1 MPYRI
6 AEPPPLAF
14 LESRSFHPWLVVSIA
29 CTSAFIGQ
37 LDASIVQLAL
47 PALKVT
53 FETSVNDVRWVAIAY
68 LLAYAASLPVFG
80 AICEMYGRKLTY
92 LTGFALFSVAS
103 LLCGLTD
110 DLAWLI
116 AWRAVQ
122 GVGGA
127 LLGANSIAVLVK
139 SVPAD
144 KRARAMAL
152 LTATQAV
159 GVSIGPVVGG
169 LLLAA
174 LSWRWIFWATV
185 PFGVAATL
193 VGWLVLPRSGDLVS
207 DKNFDWLGAL
217 LLVPSLVLAVLA
229 LNQVSV
235 WSLDSPAMMLSVA
248 AAAVLFALFLR
259 QEKATRRPLIDP
271 ALFGTTAFATGIIR
285 VALGYALLYGMLF
298 LMSFA
303 LMHGLHNSAQLA
315 GLKLA
320 VIPVA
325 LGVIA
330 PLGVAFSER
339 FSLRR
344 VGVISMMLCTAAIA
358 ALAAIAFSPKG
369 SLITGLSAFAVFGM
383 GLGLFMAPNSTAT
396 IGAAPADRSGTAGA
410 LVNLFRVI
418 GSCFGVSA
426 ASSMMSWRTHSL
438 AGDEFDKTYF
448 EGSPLLDAVEASLM
462 MLAVFALIVIV
473 TAAINARASSK
484 RRLGEPPVRPEAAP

>member
-1 MPYRI
+1 MPSWI

-53 FETSVNDVRWVAIAY
+53 FATSVNGVRWVAIAY
-68 LLAYAASLPVFG
+68 LLAYAASLPVFS
-80 AICEMYGRKLTY
+80 AVCEIYGRKLTY
-92 LTGFALFSVAS
+92 LAGFALFSLAS

-116 AWRAVQ
+116 ALRAAQ
-122 GVGGA
+122 GVGGG

-144 KRARAMAL
+144 ERGKGMAL

-169 LLLAA
+169 LLLST

-185 PFGVAATL
+185 PFGIAAML
-193 VGWLVLPRSGDLVS
+193 LGWLVLPRSGGLTA
-207 DKNFDWLGAL
+207 DKRFDWYGAL

-229 LNQVSV
+229 LNQASV
-235 WSLDSPAMMLSVA
+235 WSLDSPAMMLCVA
-248 AAAVLFALFLR
+248 AAAIFFALFVR
-259 QEKATRRPLIDP
+259 QEGASRWPLIDP
-271 ALFGTTAFATGIIR
+271 AMFRSTAFTTGIIR
-285 VALGYALLYGMLF
+285 VTLGYALLYGMLF

-303 LMHGLHNSAQLA
+303 LMHGLHNSAQVA

-330 PLGVAFSER
+330 PLGATFSER
-339 FSLRR
+339 FTSRR
-344 VGVISMMLCTAAIA
+344 VGVISMILCTAAIA
-358 ALAAIAFSPKG
+358 ALAAIAFAPKG
-369 SLITGLSAFAVFGM
+369 TLITGLSAFAVFGM

-396 IGAAPADRSGTAGA
+396 IGAAPLDRSGTAGA

-418 GSCFGVSA
+418 GSCVGISA
-426 ASSMMSWRTHSL
+426 ASSIMSWRMQDV
-438 AGDEFDKTYF
+438 AGSDAVDKVYF
-448 EGSPLLDAVEASLM
+448 EGSPLLDAVESSLM
-462 MLAVFALIVIV
+462 MLAVFAVIVVV
-473 TAAINARASSK
+473 TAAINARARS
-484 RRLGEPPVRPEAAP
+484 